1 MDIRDLSKIPA
12 AVLVSG
18 IVFFVAGLV
27 SDLVVHVSVPNQL
40 AIRIE
45 EPPPP
50 PPPPGAAEPVASI
63 AVRLAKANVAAGE
76 AFAAKGICA
85 VCHSFD
91 EGGKAKVGP
100 NLYNVVGGPHAH
112 MAGFP
117 YSDGMKAKA
126 GNWTFEELDTWLTK
140 PSAYVPGTKMT
151 FPGIPDPQTRANVIA
166 WLRTLSHD
174 PVPLPEVTEAA
185 PGAAG
190 PAALPPVGPM
200 LASAD
205 PKAGEAFAKTICLI
219 CHTVNEGGPAIIGP
233 NLYNVVGGPHA
244 HMTGYA
250 YSAAMKGKSGPWNY
264 EELNRWLYKPSEYAP
279 GTKMA
284 FPGIP
289 NAQLRA
295 NVIAWLRSL
304 SPDPQPLP

>member
-27 SDLVVHVSVPNQL
+27 SDLVVRVSVPKQL

-45 EPPPP
+45 VPPPP
-50 PPPPGAAEPVASI
+50 PAPGPAEPVPSI
-63 AVRLAKANVAAGE
+63 AARLAKADVAAGE
-76 AFAAKGICA
+76 TYAAKGICA

-91 EGGKAKVGP
+91 EGGKAKIGP

-112 MAGFP
+112 MAGFA
-117 YSDGMKAKA
+117 YSDGMKNKA
-126 GNWTFEELDTWLTK
+126 GNWTYEDLDAWLTK
-140 PSAYVPGTKMT
+140 PAAYVPGTKMT

-185 PGAAG
+185 PAAPG
-190 PAALPPVGPM
+190 GLPPVGPL
-200 LASAD
+200 LANAD
-205 PKAGEAFAKTICLI
+205 AKAGEAFAKTICLI

-244 HMTGYA
+244 HMAGYA
-250 YSAAMKGKSGPWNY
+250 YSDAMKGKSGPWTY
-264 EELNRWLYKPSEYAP
+264 EELNRWLFKPAAYAP

>member
-1 MDIRDLSKIPA
+1 
-12 AVLVSG
+12 
-18 IVFFVAGLV
+18 
-27 SDLVVHVSVPNQL
+27 
-40 AIRIE
+40 
-45 EPPPP
+45 
-50 PPPPGAAEPVASI
+50 
-63 AVRLAKANVAAGE
+63 
-76 AFAAKGICA
+76 
-85 VCHSFD
+85 
-91 EGGKAKVGP
+91 
-100 NLYNVVGGPHAH
+100 
-112 MAGFP
+112 
-117 YSDGMKAKA
+117 
-126 GNWTFEELDTWLTK
+126 
-140 PSAYVPGTKMT
+140 MT

-200 LASAD
+200 LASAN

-279 GTKMA
+279 G
-284 FPGIP
+284 PGWRFRGCECATAGERDCGCAVFRRI
-289 NAQLRA
+289 RA
-295 NVIAWLRSL
+295 AAVKKGQGLCPL
-304 SPDPQPLP
+304 DPITF